1 MKEKMLVLFIII
13 YTGIGLGTRSDVV
26 FVHDK
31 LVVYLSLRLPSY
43 RPFFNIEKEKVM
55 NIMKMIGTAIS
66 GATGLAALAI
76 SITNMVSKAKK
87 SNQ

>member
-1 MKEKMLVLFIII
+1 MWCSYMISWWFIC
-13 YTGIGLGTRSDVV
+13 LS
-26 FVHDK
+26 
-31 LVVYLSLRLPSY
+31 VYLATDLSLIL
-43 RPFFNIEKEKVM
+43 KKKKVM

-87 SNQ
+87 EKE

>member
-1 MKEKMLVLFIII
+1 
-13 YTGIGLGTRSDVV
+13 
-26 FVHDK
+26 
-31 LVVYLSLRLPSY
+31 
-43 RPFFNIEKEKVM
+43 M

-87 SNQ
+87 EKE

>member
-43 RPFFNIEKEKVM
+43 RPFFNIEKVM